1 MFFHCCTTLWYKD
14 SMEPPEVFYE
24 KGVLRN
30 FIKFIGK
37 HLRQSVFFNKVTDLG
52 PATLFK
58 KRLCHRCFPANFA
71 KFIRT
76 PFLQKTSD
84 SLLMKDPKIARIYL
98 LSQTKIQKRIIHTPV
113 LRSRNKLHF

>member
-30 FIKFIGK
+30 FIKFTGK
-37 HLRQSVFFNKVTDLG
+37 HLSQSVFFNKVTDLG

-84 SLLMKDPKIARIYL
+84 SLLMKDPQNYTNL
-98 LSQTKIQKRIIHTPV
+98 LAFPDKNPKTYNSHASFT
-113 LRSRNKLHF
+113 F